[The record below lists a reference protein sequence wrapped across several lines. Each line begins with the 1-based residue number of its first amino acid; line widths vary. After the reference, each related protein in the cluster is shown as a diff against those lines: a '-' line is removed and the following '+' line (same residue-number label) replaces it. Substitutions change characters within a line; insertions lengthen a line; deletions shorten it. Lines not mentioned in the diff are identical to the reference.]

1 MCSKETKQYL
11 LNIANRIEKFIKTSN
26 KHKINAHINGNFLYL
41 KTISLQ
47 GLSNDDIQSLFQ
59 TMFNLQELKF
69 TF

>member
-1 MCSKETKQYL
+1 MCSKEIKQYL
-11 LNIANRIEKFIKTSN
+11 LNILNRVENFINTSN
-26 KHKINAHINGNFLYL
+26 KHKINAHINGNFICL

-47 GLSNDDIQSLFQ
+47 DLSNDDIQSPFQ